1 MPNGGLEMI
10 SLSDADAQ
18 LAREA
23 SRVLTSEPTV
33 GQSLRLQILAI
44 GGVAVSC
51 DLPRAATGP
60 LVALLEAIGAG
71 KAVAVSTTGP
81 EISMSQ
87 ATALLHVSPPY
98 LVNLIVNGTLPAR
111 MVNDEWRLQ
120 MKHVLARR
128 RATRRS
134 RRAAL
139 DELSECDQELGL
151 R

>member
-1 MPNGGLEMI
+1 MPNGGLELI
-10 SLSDADAQ
+10 SPSDADAQ

-23 SRVLTSEPTV
+23 SRVLTSDPTV
-33 GQSLRLQILAI
+33 GQSLRLQISAI
-44 GGVAVSC
+44 GGAVVSW
-51 DLPRAATGP
+51 DLPQAATGP

-71 KAVAVSTTGP
+71 KAVAVGTTGP
-81 EISMSQ
+81 EISMPQ

-98 LVNLIVNGTLPAR
+98 LVNLIANGTLPAR

-128 RATRRS
+128 RDTRRS